1 MTLRQCLRALL
12 VTTTHSC
19 QALNPPLAAAV
30 QPSCSFS
37 SSSASRV
44 SQRCGSLEMLHG
56 AVAMGHNIIPEP
68 AGVQLAD
75 EPVLK
80 ELFPFSWNISQFR
93 GRRIGERGL
102 IVHYL
107 PQVGRLARLISMCVG
122 DLAAS
127 ALKNARS
134 AYARMICSY
143 IESIHILYI
152 SG

>member
-19 QALNPPLAAAV
+19 QALSPTLAAAV
-30 QPSCSFS
+30 QPSSSF
-37 SSSASRV
+37 SSSASRF

-75 EPVLK
+75 EPVLQ

-107 PQVGRLARLISMCVG
+107 PQVGGTAV
-122 DLAAS
+122 
-127 ALKNARS
+127 RS
-134 AYARMICSY
+134 RVDQLCW
-143 IESIHILYI
+143 
-152 SG
+152 